1 VVPGIIS
8 GRAWLQERQRVLQEE
23 LAKDPAPEQ
32 RAALQTEL
40 DAVDQELGAAKS
52 RWWRALLW
60 GTRPPT

>member
-1 VVPGIIS
+1 MMPGIIS
-8 GRAWLQERQRVLQEE
+8 GRAWLQQRQRVLQEE

-32 RAALQTEL
+32 RAVLQAAL

-52 RWWRALLW
+52 RWWRSLLW